1 MKMDCTIIKVER
13 IKDYSLK
20 CFDKVDR
27 HLERKNTMDLEL
39 LGYLESWILV
49 FGCSRLMV
57 VNKMTVIVSI

>member
-1 MKMDCTIIKVER
+1 MKMDSTIIKVER

-39 LGYLESWILV
+39 LGYLES
-49 FGCSRLMV
+49 
-57 VNKMTVIVSI
+57 